1 MTTSSAVPLSP
12 LESATQSN
20 WRRHYTL
27 ILLTFVYAMSL
38 IDRQIMGVLIEPVKK
53 EFMVSDTAMGLL
65 TGLAF
70 SVFYT
75 ALAVPMGRLAD
86 RSNRRNMVAWC
97 CAAWSV
103 MTGVC
108 GLATSYW
115 QLAAA
120 RVGVAVGESGGTAPS
135 LSIIADHYPPQ
146 QRSRAMSVFMLG
158 PPLGTL
164 FGLGMGAWLAHQ
176 YGWRSAFLWM
186 TIPGVLVAVL
196 LRQGGIEPVRGRW
209 DNTQE
214 AAIATAGAGES
225 LATVMRAMWASPA
238 FVRIT
243 IAGLLLGFVG
253 YGIGIWS
260 TAFLVRSHGLNLQE
274 AGILIGLVSG
284 ISSIFGALISGWLCD
299 RLTQRDVRW
308 QIGVPMIG
316 SLLALPFGV
325 LYFLYPAGEFW
336 LLGPLRIPHAMVFN
350 VLFAFF
356 GVWWAAPSFA
366 ALTAL
371 VSSHR
376 RTTALALYNL
386 GLTLVGGGLGPL
398 GVGMLSD
405 ALLPMLGAESLRWSL
420 IIVMGAFGLAAL
432 SLFAAMKPYAQSQAS
447 AVG

>member
-135 LSIIADHYPPQ
+135 LSIIADHDPPQ

-196 LRQGGIEPVRGRW
+196 LRQGGTKP
-209 DNTQE
+209 NTE
-214 AAIATAGAGES
+214 RS
-225 LATVMRAMWASPA
+225 HRWASTSGS
-238 FVRIT
+238 RCST
-243 IAGLLLGFVG
+243 NRGNVG
-253 YGIGIWS
+253 
-260 TAFLVRSHGLNLQE
+260 
-274 AGILIGLVSG
+274 
-284 ISSIFGALISGWLCD
+284 SS
-299 RLTQRDVRW
+299 V
-308 QIGVPMIG
+308 V
-316 SLLALPFGV
+316 
-325 LYFLYPAGEFW
+325 
-336 LLGPLRIPHAMVFN
+336 
-350 VLFAFF
+350 
-356 GVWWAAPSFA
+356 
-366 ALTAL
+366 
-371 VSSHR
+371 
-376 RTTALALYNL
+376 
-386 GLTLVGGGLGPL
+386 
-398 GVGMLSD
+398 D
-405 ALLPMLGAESLRWSL
+405 AW
-420 IIVMGAFGLAAL
+420 
-432 SLFAAMKPYAQSQAS
+432 
-447 AVG
+447 

>member
-1 MTTSSAVPLSP
+1 MTTTPVVPLSD
-12 LESATQSN
+12 LSAATQSG

-38 IDRQIMGVLIEPVKK
+38 IDRQIMGVLIEPVKR
-53 EFMVSDTAMGLL
+53 EFQVSDTAMGLL

-70 SVFYT
+70 SLFYT

-86 RSNRRNMVAWC
+86 RSNRRNIVAWC

-158 PPLGTL
+158 PSLGTL
-164 FGLGMGAWLAHQ
+164 FGLGLGAWIAHR

-186 TIPGVLVAVL
+186 TIPGVLVALL
-196 LRQGGIEPVRGRW
+196 LRLGGVEPVRGRW
-209 DNTQE
+209 DNTKE
-214 AAIATAGAGES
+214 AAIASAGAGES
-225 LATVMRAMWASPA
+225 LVTVMRAMWASPA
-238 FVRIT
+238 FMR
-243 IAGLLLGFVG
+243 
-253 YGIGIWS
+253 IWS

-274 AGILIGLVSG
+274 AGILIGLISG
-284 ISSIFGALISGWLCD
+284 ISSICGSLFSGWLCD

-308 QIGVPMIG
+308 QLGVPILG
-316 SLLALPFGV
+316 LLLALPFGV
-325 LYFLYPAGEFW
+325 IYFLYPSGQFW
-336 LLGPLRIPHAMVFN
+336 LLGPIRIPHAMVFN
-350 VLFAFF
+350 LLFSFF
-356 GVWWAAPSFA
+356 GVWWTAPSFS

-376 RTTALALYNL
+376 RTTVLALYNL

-398 GVGMLSD
+398 CVGILSD
-405 ALLPMLGAESLRWSL
+405 ALVPMMGAESLRWAL
-420 IIVMGAFGLAAL
+420 ISVMSAFGLAAIA
-432 SLFAAMKPYAQSQAS
+432 FYAAIKPYARSQSS
-447 AVG
+447 ALG